1 MNNPTPGQDA
11 PKGSIGLGGEFVQGP
26 PSHQEGAPRHR
37 AEQDRTRTL
46 KFFGSGRTLFGMW
59 IVNVLLTLV
68 TLGVYYFWAKVKVR
82 SYLLSQTEFEGDRF
96 AYHGTGNELLVGGL
110 RVVILFGV
118 PFLILSYGPGLV
130 GAGGV
135 TLGVSSLLASFIILA
150 VPAFATVWALRYRLG
165 RTSWRGI
172 RFSFRGRVRDYVTL
186 FVKGILLTT
195 ITIGLYYPFYAAQK
209 RAFMVSHSYFGNERF
224 EFDGRGDELF
234 KVYFQAFLFISGL
247 LKSGWNVTRQVTQ
260 SSGSEILIE
269 SLHINH
275 PPCARLAESHLKRK
289 RPYREYE
296 PRPWWRADHLPERN
310 KIIARRAEPVQQN
323 DDGAVTPS
331 AAVRAPGNANQQS
344 AESLFTHEEHPPV
357 SSMVKP
363 GIRSGAAR
371 SCLHAHPNRSCS

>member
-1 MNNPTPGQDA
+1 MNNPTPGQGV
-11 PKGSIGLGGEFVQGP
+11 PKGSIGLGEEFVQGP

-37 AEQDRTRTL
+37 AEQDRTQTL

-110 RVVILFGV
+110 RAVILFGV

-224 EFDGRGDELF
+224 EFDGRGNELF
-234 KVYFQAFLFISGL
+234 KVYFQAFLFIALVALFVVFVSLLTPFLTPFAMLLLPFVPILAWLFTLAEQRRFFWDHTCFRRCRFQSTVTVNNLLLLKLGNYALLLFSLGLAWPWVRIRTMDYDLKHLRLNGL
-247 LKSGWNVTRQVTQ
+247 LD
-260 SSGSEILIE
+260 
-269 SLHINH
+269 
-275 PPCARLAESHLKRK
+275 LA
-289 RPYREYE
+289 
-296 PRPWWRADHLPERN
+296 A
-310 KIIARRAEPVQQN
+310 IQQEAS
-323 DDGAVTPS
+323 DAS
-331 AAVRAPGNANQQS
+331 AAGDEVAGFVDVGFD
-344 AESLFTHEEHPPV
+344 L
-357 SSMVKP
+357 
-363 GIRSGAAR
+363 G
-371 SCLHAHPNRSCS
+371 